1 MDRLGRKTSFPLQ
14 FKSSCRGN
22 SVQIKDKNKIDPFAH
37 LTPVARRFIE
47 DSNIVT
53 NSKAYSQNPN
63 SRVNSTRINNKRRSK
78 KPTPSDVF
86 SAEKSSSPQNS
97 ARRPAINNYTKFTT
111 TMVGSFRNKS
121 GYSAPDAK
129 RNSGY
134 DTAKGPFFDS
144 RGLNGSTKG
153 EKRSS
158 PYSLKRKPQLP
169 NVSKQ
174 RVVIRSN
181 NERYHYSQNSAY
193 PNSIVNPNSSIRA
206 GNNSAKRG
214 TKIENNSFQIVNS
227 FMQTNY
233 NGFGIGN
240 FNQTQ
245 AQARKTTYG
254 SLAYPSKN
262 IQKPLN
268 IVNFNKKSNLYNM
281 KNLGYNPNISVATST
296 KESLRIHKSNKAGS
310 SERRRASDSGQKER
324 FNCVGQ
330 LFGKQFGNHDK
341 KPSVSTHQKIRR

>member
-1 MDRLGRKTSFPLQ
+1 
-14 FKSSCRGN
+14 
-22 SVQIKDKNKIDPFAH
+22 
-37 LTPVARRFIE
+37 
-47 DSNIVT
+47 
-53 NSKAYSQNPN
+53 
-63 SRVNSTRINNKRRSK
+63 
-78 KPTPSDVF
+78 
-86 SAEKSSSPQNS
+86 
-97 ARRPAINNYTKFTT
+97 
-111 TMVGSFRNKS
+111 MVGSFRNKS

-310 SERRRASDSGQKER
+310 SEDEGFLIVAKKNGSTVWGNCLGNNLEIMIKSLLCQPIKKSEDSGLE
-324 FNCVGQ
+324 G
-330 LFGKQFGNHDK
+330 
-341 KPSVSTHQKIRR
+341 P